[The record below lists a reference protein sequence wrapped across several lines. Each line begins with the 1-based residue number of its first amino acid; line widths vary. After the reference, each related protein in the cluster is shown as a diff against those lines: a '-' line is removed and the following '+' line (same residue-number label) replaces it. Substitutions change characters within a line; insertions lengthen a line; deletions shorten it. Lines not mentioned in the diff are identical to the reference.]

1 MIDTHEL
8 KKRDLYLNKI
18 IAFQDT
24 EPVKVVT
31 GIRRCGKS
39 SLLKTVSK
47 AVTPRMGEVIYND
60 KPLKSY
66 PPKQIAQHIAYLAQV
81 HVSPPDIDVRT
92 LVSYGRYPY
101 LKLGRHLTAEDGRI
115 IDETL
120 RLTGLTA
127 LQHRT
132 LRTLSGGER
141 QRAWIAMTVC
151 QQPEILILDEPT
163 TYLDISY
170 QMEVLE
176 LVRRLNR
183 EMGMTIVMVLHDLN
197 MAARYSDM
205 LYAIRGGR
213 IFASGT
219 PEQVICCETLRSVF
233 KIEADIT
240 CDASHH
246 CPYFIPMKILPDSSL
261 DSVGESLSDT

>member
-1 MIDTHEL
+1 
-8 KKRDLYLNKI
+8 
-18 IAFQDT
+18 
-24 EPVKVVT
+24 
-31 GIRRCGKS
+31 
-39 SLLKTVSK
+39 
-47 AVTPRMGEVIYND
+47 MGEVIYND

-101 LKLGRHLTAEDGRI
+101 LKLGHHLTAEDGRI

-219 PEQVICCETLRSVF
+219 PEEVICCETLRSVF

-246 CPYFIPMKILPDSSL
+246 CPYFIPMNILPDSSL
-261 DSVGESLSDT
+261 DSVGESLSDKQSAS